1 MTINFQVFTKIDA
14 STFLLHLYVDSAD
27 WLFPLAWNAELPNS
41 KNHMVEQ
48 AWREMHSPNIDIF
61 ASLKA
66 VLEQHKLENL
76 LKWRQGIETMIK
88 QKYDDRRIRLSTKHG
103 TEVSWEQVMYRIKL
117 LHSVRADLFPKDE
130 KAAQVEFLL
139 DLYSPANSF
148 CFNSQHEVESLGL
161 KSLDDLSE
169 LRATVGRFRLATRQ
183 KWLCVQLL
191 RSVTRTFADI
201 DLPLFIKSVTETLEN
216 SLRSRVPLA
225 ESTTLLS

>member
-1 MTINFQVFTKIDA
+1 MTVNFQVFTEIDA
-14 STFLLHLYVDSAD
+14 STFLLHLYVDSAEQ
-27 WLFPLAWNAELPNS
+27 LFPPAWFAELLYT
-41 KNHMVEQ
+41 KNHEVAQ
-48 AWREMHSPNIDIF
+48 AWQEMPSPGGEIF

-66 VLEQHKLENL
+66 VLEQHKPESLLER
-76 LKWRQGIETMIK
+76 RQSVETAIK
-88 QKYDDRRIRLSTKHG
+88 NAYDHERITFFKKHG

-139 DLYSPANSF
+139 NLYSPANSF
-148 CFNSQHEVESLGL
+148 GFDSQHEVESLGL

-183 KWLCVQLL
+183 KWLCVQIL
-191 RSVTRTFADI
+191 RSVTREFADI

-216 SLRSRVPLA
+216 SLRSRVPPA